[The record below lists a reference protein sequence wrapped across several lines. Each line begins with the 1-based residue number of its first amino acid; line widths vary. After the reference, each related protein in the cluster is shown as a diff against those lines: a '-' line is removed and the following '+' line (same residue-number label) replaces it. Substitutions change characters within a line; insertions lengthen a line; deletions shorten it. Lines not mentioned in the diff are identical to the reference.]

1 MRLDSLDKRSLA
13 VGNRGR
19 TSRMSQVPV
28 STRVQKRTQDRQ
40 GREVLRAKSLE
51 SMGLDSLDK
60 RPLAVGNRG
69 RTSRTLQV
77 PASTRVQKR
86 TRDRQGREVL
96 RAKSLE
102 NARLAVG
109 NRGRRSRTS
118 QVPASTRVQGRT
130 QDRQGRE
137 VLRAKSLENVRLDS
151 LEKRQLAVD
160 NRGRR
165 ARTSQRRPGFKGG
178 LRIDRAS
185 LLVRAKSRG
194 NETRKT
200 RMRRDGL
207 RERWK
212 DRAFDRTDSSTGSAV
227 LDYAPQSDSE
237 LDLSIFSSLLVV
249 ALSGKVKRFHFVSL
263 M

>member
-1 MRLDSLDKRSLA
+1 MNQPVPCCRHTLLRVQHLPEPLHVIAVRRRSFGLSSA
-13 VGNRGR
+13 
-19 TSRMSQVPV
+19 RMSQVPA
-28 STRVQKRTQDRQ
+28 STKVQKRTQDRQ

-51 SMGLDSLDK
+51 N
-60 RPLAVGNRG
+60 V
-69 RTSRTLQV
+69 
-77 PASTRVQKR
+77 
-86 TRDRQGREVL
+86 
-96 RAKSLE
+96 
-102 NARLAVG
+102 RLAVG

-137 VLRAKSLENVRLDS
+137 VLRAKRLENVRLDS